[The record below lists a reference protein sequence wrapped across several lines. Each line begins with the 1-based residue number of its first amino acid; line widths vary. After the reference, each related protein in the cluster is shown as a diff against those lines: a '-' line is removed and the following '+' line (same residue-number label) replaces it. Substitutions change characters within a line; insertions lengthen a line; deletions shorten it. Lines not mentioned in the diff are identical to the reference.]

1 MTIHGS
7 YWRGRKLNSETMV
20 WEFQDG
26 SGTPIADEIKQ
37 EIEEG
42 LFTLQQDNMNYARRL
57 FHPSQFED
65 RKK

>member
-1 MTIHGS
+1 MTKHGS
-7 YWRGRKLNSETMV
+7 YWRGRKLNSKTMV

-26 SGTPIADEIKQ
+26 SGVPIADEIKQ
-37 EIEEG
+37 AMEDSHKNNPYQTFE
-42 LFTLQQDNMNYARRL
+42 AVRRL